1 VTKYLS
7 ESNLFWLVVLEVSA
21 HGWLAP
27 LILGR
32 TSWHK
37 VMAYLM
43 EARLQNEREE
53 GLENKI

>member
-1 VTKYLS
+1 MVS
-7 ESNLFWLVVLEVSA
+7 EVSA